1 MSLINDA
8 LKRAKQ
14 AKQEQLPAAS
24 DAPPLRPAEPLYRP
38 SLWPF
43 LVLPLALAVVLALAG
58 IFLWRWID
66 QTKLQ
71 QAQAAAKPTV
81 EPKPPSANKLAIPNP
96 KPAIAQTTTGP
107 SASTATP
114 PASVVGV
121 LRAMT
126 NSTPAATTNATS
138 HTTVAAT
145 EPPAPPP
152 LKLQGIFYTRKNPSA
167 VINGKIRAVGDR
179 IGEAQLVAIG
189 PESVTVIVA
198 GKTNELVLP

>member
-14 AKQEQLPAAS
+14 AKQEQPPAAAE
-24 DAPPLRPAEPLYRP
+24 APPLRPTEPSYQP

-66 QTKLQ
+66 QAKLQ
-71 QAQAAAKPTV
+71 QAQMAKKPELEAKP
-81 EPKPPSANKLAIPNP
+81 PAANKIVTSNP
-96 KPAIAQTTTGP
+96 KPATAQTTPGP
-107 SASTATP
+107 SSSTSAP
-114 PASVVGV
+114 PASAGGV
-121 LRAMT
+121 Q
-126 NSTPAATTNATS
+126 PATTNPTPAGTINAIS
-138 HTTVAAT
+138 NTTAAVV

-167 VINGKIRAVGDR
+167 VINGKIRRVGDR
-179 IGEAQLVAIG
+179 IGEARLVAIG
-189 PESVTVIVA
+189 PESVTVIVG
-198 GKTNELVLP
+198 GKTNEMVLP